1 MATFFKLLLLP
12 VFLALMFTKAAAGSK
27 IPGEEDRLPKP
38 RPSESS
44 PTVQL
49 GQLNSMIAL
58 LGSSV
63 SVSLHFDNWIT
74 LLALSLWLMALLA
87 PGTVNFCTRS
97 LVTFWHLPVS
107 RECLAETLRTREL
120 KSVDDNIKQLEKMI
134 QEKSTCLASFQREI
148 QSLQE
153 RGSLDSKELV
163 GKAHARAGELEDQV
177 DNLKKEIE
185 RQVKNK
191 EALESRANNAKKE
204 IQELNARLG
213 NAMEK
218 KAQIQ
223 KWVQPRVD
231 TLKVKRIRI
240 FKEHWF
246 AFITICEPK
255 VQLLAAKTVE
265 VYNASKDIIRPLFL
279 IVQMLAVPH
288 VQEAK
293 KFTKPLVAIPLVFLK
308 PYTQNVFRVSKK
320 SVKTATKYYRQVQA
334 NNHQMLNSHEFTK
347 FLVHSQLV
355 WFMSFALL
363 VLAAFPLLGKFF
375 AIFCELKID
384 RGEMKNKIEH
394 AVYDINENGKD
405 TNVGVSGVTD
415 ENVVV
420 ERGRDLL
427 PPIGGK
433 KSCSQSK
440 SRDAISSLD
449 GRTCV
454 LEEAMGDAKDRLG
467 FVEQNLQTL
476 EDHVLEELESLK
488 KAVMGEDEL
497 RTRFMEL
504 FANLQ
509 EQLDVEFTT
518 LMLNIPNMTEEDLLF
533 NFIDGLQNWAKQELQ
548 RRGVKDIDEAIAVA
562 ESLME
567 YARVGDSS
575 KGKNVQVASK
585 GNHAKGGG
593 DKPKA
598 WHKGN
603 NQAGTNKFEGHGKL
617 EERRAK
623 SKLNAL
629 VEENEELKEGDVHM
643 GSLQI
648 LNALHAK
655 AVAKVPTGKGQ
666 ASTGKGLLYM
676 EAKLNGKPAQVMVDT
691 GATHNFVT
699 MEEAKRLG
707 LKVVGGGGWLKSVNT
722 NAKPLQGAAR
732 QVEMCLGS
740 WRGLVDFSV
749 APMDD
754 FKVVIGLDFLRQVN
768 ASVSPYSNAVH
779 IMEKGVSCAVPTS
792 VGTSSAKTLASM
804 QLSAMQIMKGVKKGE
819 TTYLAALKME
829 DHVGD
834 STEPLPRAIEEV
846 LERNKDHD
854 PLARQLFKLAESGQT
869 QRFWVEDGL
878 LYTKGQRAYVPKWNN
893 LRKRII
899 RECHDT
905 PWAGHPGQ
913 RRTYALVEASYYWPQ
928 MKDEVEAYV
937 KTCLVC

>member
-1 MATFFKLLLLP
+1 MA
-12 VFLALMFTKAAAGSK
+12 
-27 IPGEEDRLPKP
+27 
-38 RPSESS
+38 
-44 PTVQL
+44 
-49 GQLNSMIAL
+49 
-58 LGSSV
+58 
-63 SVSLHFDNWIT
+63 
-74 LLALSLWLMALLA
+74 
-87 PGTVNFCTRS
+87 
-97 LVTFWHLPVS
+97 
-107 RECLAETLRTREL
+107 
-120 KSVDDNIKQLEKMI
+120 
-134 QEKSTCLASFQREI
+134 
-148 QSLQE
+148 
-153 RGSLDSKELV
+153 
-163 GKAHARAGELEDQV
+163 
-177 DNLKKEIE
+177 
-185 RQVKNK
+185 
-191 EALESRANNAKKE
+191 
-204 IQELNARLG
+204 
-213 NAMEK
+213 
-218 KAQIQ
+218 
-223 KWVQPRVD
+223 
-231 TLKVKRIRI
+231 
-240 FKEHWF
+240 
-246 AFITICEPK
+246 
-255 VQLLAAKTVE
+255 
-265 VYNASKDIIRPLFL
+265 
-279 IVQMLAVPH
+279 
-288 VQEAK
+288 
-293 KFTKPLVAIPLVFLK
+293 
-308 PYTQNVFRVSKK
+308 
-320 SVKTATKYYRQVQA
+320 
-334 NNHQMLNSHEFTK
+334 
-347 FLVHSQLV
+347 
-355 WFMSFALL
+355 
-363 VLAAFPLLGKFF
+363 
-375 AIFCELKID
+375 
-384 RGEMKNKIEH
+384 
-394 AVYDINENGKD
+394 GKD
-405 TNVGVSGVTD
+405 TNVGASGVV
-415 ENVVV
+415 EESVVV

-433 KSCSQSK
+433 KSRSQSK

-454 LEEAMGDAKDRLG
+454 LEEAMGDTKDRLG

-518 LMLNIPNMTEEDLLF
+518 LMLHIPNMTEEDLLF

-548 RRGVKDIDEAIAVA
+548 RRGVKDLDEAIAVA

-598 WHKGN
+598 WNKWN

-623 SKLNAL
+623 SKPKDGCFFCGGPHWARDCPRQGKLNAL
-629 VEENEELKEGDVHM
+629 VEENEELEEGDVHM

-666 ASTGKGLLYM
+666 ASTGKGLLYV

-754 FKVVIGLDFLRQVN
+754 FKVVIGLDFLRKVN
-768 ASVSPYSNAVH
+768 ALVSPYSNAVH

-846 LERNKDHD
+846 LERNKDVMPPELPKQLPPRREFSYNLMRSEATNQSPFEIAIGQQPLTPLTLAGD
-854 PLARQLFKLAESGQT
+854 YKGRSPLAAQVARSWNEQADVARSYLDKAGRKMKKWADKRRRPKEYNLGDMVMLKL
-869 QRFWVEDGL
+869 L
-878 LYTKGQRAYVPKWNN
+878 
-893 LRKRII
+893 
-899 RECHDT
+899 
-905 PWAGHPGQ
+905 
-913 RRTYALVEASYYWPQ
+913 PQ
-928 MKDEVEAYV
+928 
-937 KTCLVC
+937 

>member
-1 MATFFKLLLLP
+1 MA
-12 VFLALMFTKAAAGSK
+12 
-27 IPGEEDRLPKP
+27 
-38 RPSESS
+38 
-44 PTVQL
+44 
-49 GQLNSMIAL
+49 
-58 LGSSV
+58 
-63 SVSLHFDNWIT
+63 
-74 LLALSLWLMALLA
+74 
-87 PGTVNFCTRS
+87 
-97 LVTFWHLPVS
+97 
-107 RECLAETLRTREL
+107 
-120 KSVDDNIKQLEKMI
+120 
-134 QEKSTCLASFQREI
+134 
-148 QSLQE
+148 
-153 RGSLDSKELV
+153 
-163 GKAHARAGELEDQV
+163 
-177 DNLKKEIE
+177 
-185 RQVKNK
+185 
-191 EALESRANNAKKE
+191 
-204 IQELNARLG
+204 
-213 NAMEK
+213 
-218 KAQIQ
+218 
-223 KWVQPRVD
+223 
-231 TLKVKRIRI
+231 
-240 FKEHWF
+240 
-246 AFITICEPK
+246 
-255 VQLLAAKTVE
+255 
-265 VYNASKDIIRPLFL
+265 
-279 IVQMLAVPH
+279 
-288 VQEAK
+288 
-293 KFTKPLVAIPLVFLK
+293 
-308 PYTQNVFRVSKK
+308 
-320 SVKTATKYYRQVQA
+320 
-334 NNHQMLNSHEFTK
+334 
-347 FLVHSQLV
+347 
-355 WFMSFALL
+355 
-363 VLAAFPLLGKFF
+363 
-375 AIFCELKID
+375 
-384 RGEMKNKIEH
+384 
-394 AVYDINENGKD
+394 GKD
-405 TNVGVSGVTD
+405 TNVGASGVAE

-433 KSCSQSK
+433 KSRSQSK

-476 EDHVLEELESLK
+476 EDNVLEELESLK
-488 KAVMGEDEL
+488 KVVMGEDEL

-509 EQLDVEFTT
+509 EQLDVVKEFTT
-518 LMLNIPNMTEEDLLF
+518 LMLHIPNMTEEDLLF

-548 RRGVKDIDEAIAVA
+548 RRGVKDLDEAIAVA

-575 KGKNVQVASK
+575 KGKNIQVASK

-598 WHKGN
+598 WNKWN

-623 SKLNAL
+623 SKPKDGCFFCGGPHWARDCPRQGKLNAL
-629 VEENEELKEGDVHM
+629 VEENEELEEGDVHM

-666 ASTGKGLLYM
+666 ASTGKGLLYV

-691 GATHNFVT
+691 RATHNFVT

-722 NAKPLQGAAR
+722 NTKPLQGAAR

-768 ASVSPYSNAVH
+768 ALVSPYSNAVH

-846 LERNKDHD
+846 LEKNKDGRS
-854 PLARQLFKLAESGQT
+854 PLAVQVARSWNEQADVARSYLDKAGRKMKKWADKRRRPKEYNLGDMVMLKLLPQQFKSFRKVHKGLIRRYEGPFPIVAKVGKVSYRLELPPKLKIHPIFHVSLLKPHYDDKEDPSRGESHRAPTAVVRSYDKEAEYVLSDKIE
-869 QRFWVEDGL
+869 RRRVFCS
-878 LYTKGQRAYVPKWNN
+878 TKCGAREPDIYNQGPVITV
-893 LRKRII
+893 LSHRIPL
-899 RECHDT
+899 D
-905 PWAGHPGQ
+905 
-913 RRTYALVEASYYWPQ
+913 
-928 MKDEVEAYV
+928 
-937 KTCLVC
+937 